1 MVASAHAQ
9 EQAPA
14 VVTQVVDGDT
24 LDARLQDGR
33 VIRVRLI
40 GIDAPRALEPGAPA
54 ECGGPQAREELE
66 RLVQGREVILTND
79 ASQGFVDAVG
89 RALLYV
95 DRASDGLDAGEQMLR
110 RGRATVLVGDR
121 AFARLPV
128 YRRAQ
133 GAARNR
139 RAGAWEAC
147 EGNFHLNPE
156 EQARDDRRE
165 LLRSAVRFM
174 RGYYAAVSARRFRAA
189 WRRLAPTLR
198 RQFGPFRSWRAGYRR
213 SSRTTVVLSRAR
225 LSRARA
231 VVLVRLRSRDRDV
244 CSNRVVRQRFRTSW
258 TLVRRGRSWRAVRVV
273 ARKTG
278 GGRVRIRKSQC
289 PRPKPPSPGGGR
301 EPGGPDCQGYSPCLT
316 PGADVDCAGG
326 SGNGPRY
333 VRGPVSVR
341 GSDPYGLDSDGDG
354 VGCES

>member
-189 WRRLAPTLR
+189 WRRLVVTHDRSAVA
-198 RQFGPFRSWRAGYRR
+198 GPPVARPGGGAGPPEISRSGRMQQSGRAAALPYELDAR
-213 SSRTTVVLSRAR
+213 SPWA
-225 LSRARA
+225 
-231 VVLVRLRSRDRDV
+231 
-244 CSNRVVRQRFRTSW
+244 
-258 TLVRRGRSWRAVRVV
+258 VV
-273 ARKTG
+273 ARRSG
-278 GGRVRIRKSQC
+278 GGPQDRRWA
-289 PRPKPPSPGGGR
+289 RPDPQISMPAAQTAFAWRG
-301 EPGGPDCQGYSPCLT
+301 
-316 PGADVDCAGG
+316 PGARR
-326 SGNGPRY
+326 S
-333 VRGPVSVR
+333 
-341 GSDPYGLDSDGDG
+341 
-354 VGCES
+354 